1 MPDTQNPPS
10 SKSSKSNLYLN
21 TLIGFLGLLLAVLLV
36 ALFTRIIYPRIIS
49 ERTEKQSE
57 LISDIIQLEVLNGCG
72 VNGIANSYTNI
83 LRRNGFDVV
92 ETGNFD
98 HFNLKESF
106 VISRSGNMNNAYRI
120 ARALGIDE
128 KNVIR
133 EESSDFYLDATVV
146 IGSDYEKL
154 NSD

>member
-1 MPDTQNPPS
+1 VPDTQNPPS